1 MYHYTYIITYTDDK
15 QYIGVRTSKCLPE
28 LDTKYIGSS
37 KHTPNELFKS
47 KKILNIFNTRKE
59 AVADEIRLH
68 NLYSVSTSENFYNK
82 AKQTSVGFDTSGTKL
97 TDEHKEYLSRKFKN
111 RIISNEHK
119 QRISESLTGRKRT
132 DEEIKN
138 IKLGINKAM
147 PNRKPRIVSDE
158 ERQRKSERLKGI
170 PTGRKG
176 EQYDKEYRLDKYA
189 SRVKHPNKY
198 EWINTTTKQTEFKT
212 CQEMGIDYGTRRKS
226 SKQFIDIVNGIAK
239 SYLKWTL
246 LTMYESGSYKRNG

>member
-47 KKILNIFNTRKE
+47 KKILNTFNTRKE

-82 AKQTSVGFDTSGTKL
+82 AKQTSVGFDRSGTKP
-97 TDEHKEYLSRKFKN
+97 TD
-111 RIISNEHK
+111 EHK

-198 EWINTTTKQTEFKT
+198 EWINVTTKQTEFKT

>member
-1 MYHYTYIITYTDDK
+1 MYNYTYIITYTDDK

-28 LDTKYIGSS
+28 LDTKYLGSS

-47 KKILNIFNTRKE
+47 KQILNTFNTRKE

-82 AKQTSVGFDTSGTKL
+82 AKQTSIGFDTLGVAL
-97 TDEHKEYLSRKFKN
+97 PKF
-111 RIISNEHK
+111 SNEHK
-119 QRISESLTGRKRT
+119 QKISESLTGRKRT

-138 IKLGINKAM
+138 IKLGIAKSM
-147 PNRKPRIVSDE
+147 PNRTPRIVSDE
-158 ERQRKSERLKGI
+158 EKQRKSERLKGI
-170 PTGRKG
+170 PNGRKG

-189 SRVKHPNKY
+189 SRVKHPEKY
-198 EWINTTTKQTEFKT
+198 EWINIATKQTELKT